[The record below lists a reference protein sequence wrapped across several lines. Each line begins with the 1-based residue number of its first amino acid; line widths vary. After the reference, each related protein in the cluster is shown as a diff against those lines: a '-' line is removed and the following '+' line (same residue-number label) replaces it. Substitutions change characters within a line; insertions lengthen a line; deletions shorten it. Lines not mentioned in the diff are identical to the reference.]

1 MIQVHPCVVG
11 PFQVNMF
18 VLVDEPGRQFAIIDA
33 PGIPELV
40 PQLLNAGYAP
50 AWLALTHGHIDHI
63 AGLKQL
69 KERLQCPVYL
79 HEADEYLLNHVKDSP
94 FREILQAE
102 DPPQPDHKLAPST
115 TLALADTTY
124 QVIETPGHTPG
135 GVCIYN
141 GSDTVFSGDTLFYG
155 SIGRTDLPGG
165 DHPTLITSIRS
176 QLLTLPDTV
185 TVCPGHGPD
194 TTIGHERSNN
204 PFLQ

>member
-1 MIQVHPCVVG
+1 MVQVQTCVVG

-18 VLVDEPGRQFAIIDA
+18 VLVDEPGRRFAIIDA
-33 PGIPELV
+33 PGMPDLI
-40 PQLLNAGYAP
+40 PQLLDAGYEP

-69 KERLQCPVYL
+69 KEHLQCPVYL
-79 HEADEYLLNHVKDSP
+79 HEADEYLLDHVTNSP
-94 FREILQAE
+94 YREILQAE
-102 DPPQPDHKLAPST
+102 NPPKPDHKLSPTT
-115 TLALADTTY
+115 TLNLGESTY
-124 QVIETPGHTPG
+124 HVIETPGHTPG
-135 GVCIYN
+135 GVCLYD
-141 GSDTVFSGDTLFYG
+141 GSGTVFSGDTLFYG

-165 DHPTLITSIRS
+165 DHSTLISSIRN

-194 TTIGHERSNN
+194 TTIGHERAGN